1 MCFKFK
7 SRLRVISIKYV
18 ISNTKKLQKKT
29 YLLFLLLN
37 KYSHNASFDRLTMNS
52 DPYPSV
58 IAGPP
63 QPSVILQ
70 PNVFSMVPGTERY
83 VVEGSGAILIPIY
96 TGDTFSISNNEGG
109 QVCEIVAADNNGK
122 IDSMLLGKVT
132 NNDACGLKLL
142 LSSFNH
148 SLHGLLMGLKSRN
161 IDLALAGG
169 ISIFDSETRAKSI
182 VSFTAANDGV
192 VIISAPG
199 DVMDFSSQNT
209 SSPLTVTLNR
219 ATIKSIDKFAL
230 PDPLSDPVLDLRVKT
245 RTAESYFVKAGDYIQ
260 VIDVDGR
267 QCTDFQCFSARKLDK
282 GIEHALDVTTTRSL
296 LSQSYPMPGLHA
308 KYYDQ
313 DFLPLLEVVQDTCGR
328 HDAFALACASKY
340 YDDIGYPGHANCSD
354 NFNEVLR
361 EHGVKD
367 RAGWMAINFFFN
379 TSIDEHGVLY
389 SDEPWSRPGDY
400 VLLRA
405 LTDLICVS
413 SACPDDTTA
422 ANGWN
427 PTDIHVRTYNGQ
439 EKFQHAVAS
448 RVTPNSEP
456 KMTKQT
462 GFHESFAKHT
472 RNFIEYNGYW
482 LANCFAASGP
492 IDEYMACRQKC
503 VVLDLSPLRKF
514 EITGPD
520 AEALCQFIF
529 TRNMKTLGDGH
540 VVYTAMCY
548 EHGGMI
554 DDGTIFRLGRD
565 NFRWIG
571 GSDYGGEWMREQ
583 AEKLSLNVLVRSST
597 DMQHNIAVQGPNSR
611 DLMKN
616 IIWTAPHQ
624 PKLENLA
631 WFRFT
636 PARIGG
642 EHGVPIVVSR
652 TGYTGELGYE
662 IFCHPKHCKEVFD
675 AVWSEG
681 QNYDIKPMG
690 LEALDMVRIEAGL
703 IFADYDFSDQ
713 TDPFEAGIGFTVPLK
728 SKTDDFIGRDALIR
742 RKETPSRKL
751 VGLDIDA
758 SVCVNHGDPVH
769 IGRAQIG
776 EVTSSMRSPL
786 LKKNIAL
793 ARVDIAH
800 AEIGTELEIGKL
812 DGQQKRL
819 GAKIVPFAH
828 YDPKKER
835 PRS

>member
-1 MCFKFK
+1 PEVL
-7 SRLRVISIKYV
+7 S
-18 ISNTKKLQKKT
+18 
-29 YLLFLLLN
+29 
-37 KYSHNASFDRLTMNS
+37 
-52 DPYPSV
+52 
-58 IAGPP
+58 GPP
-63 QPSVILQ
+63 QPSAILQ
-70 PNVFSMVPGTERY
+70 PSVFSMPAGMERY
-83 VVEGSGAILIPIY
+83 VIEGSGAILLPVFA
-96 TGDTFSISNNEGG
+96 GDTFTIINDEGG
-109 QVCEIVAADNNGK
+109 QVCEILAADKKGK
-122 IDSMLLGKVT
+122 IDLSILNET
-132 NNDACGLKLL
+132 PNNDARGLKQLL
-142 LSSFNH
+142 DTNNQ
-148 SLHGLLMGLKSRN
+148 SLIGLRLGMETRN
-161 IDLALAGG
+161 IDLASAKGL
-169 ISIFDSETRAKSI
+169 SIFGNSSKAKSEAKFDVKRDAVI
-182 VSFTAANDGV
+182 
-192 VIISAPG
+192 IISAPG
-199 DVMDFSSQNT
+199 NSMDLEKQNT
-209 SSPLTVTLNR
+209 TTSLTVNLNR
-219 ATIKSIDKFAL
+219 SSIKTIEKFAL
-230 PDPLSDPVLDLRVKT
+230 PDPLSDPVLDLRIKSQ
-245 RTAESYFVKAGDYIQ
+245 TADSYFVKAGDYIQ

-282 GIEHALDVTTTRSL
+282 GIEHALDVTTTRSI
-296 LSQSYPMPGLHA
+296 QGHNYPMPGLHG

-340 YDDIGYPGHANCSD
+340 YDDIGYPGHINCSD
-354 NFNEVLR
+354 NFNMALNK
-361 EHGVKD
+361 HGVKD

-379 TSIDEHGVLY
+379 TGIDDHGVMY

-405 LTDLICVS
+405 LTDLVCVS
-413 SACPDDTTA
+413 SACPDDTSP

-427 PTDIHVRTYNGQ
+427 PTDIHIRTYDGK
-439 EKFQHAVAS
+439 EKFQRAVAT

-462 GFHESFAKHT
+462 GFHDSFSKHT

-482 LANCFAASGP
+482 LANCFAAAGP
-492 IDEYMACRQKC
+492 VDEYMACRNEC

-520 AEALCQFIF
+520 SEALCQYIF

-554 DDGTIFRLGRD
+554 DDGTVFRLGRD

-583 AEKLSLNVLVRSST
+583 AEKLGLNVLIRSST

-624 PKLENLA
+624 PQLEDLA

-636 PARIGG
+636 PARIGD

-662 IFCHPKHCKEVFD
+662 IFCHPKHCTEVFD
-675 AVWSEG
+675 AVWKEG
-681 QNYDIKPMG
+681 QKYGIKPMG

-728 SKTDDFIGRDALIR
+728 SKLDDFIGRDALIR

-751 VGLDIDA
+751 VGLDINA
-758 SVCVNHGDPVH
+758 AVCVDHADPIF
-769 IGRAQIG
+769 IGRAQVG
-776 EVTSSMRSPL
+776 EITSSMRSPI

-793 ARVDIAH
+793 ARIDVTHTDL
-800 AEIGTELEIGKL
+800 GTELEIGKL
-812 DGQQKRL
+812 DGHQKRL